1 MLSQEDKNYIYTE
14 FMDRLKELLDIVN
27 SNGKCGLAEIKNVTE
42 DHFYQSKTLG
52 EMTWWELN
60 LSYIHLYKSI
70 VFIKKN

>member
-42 DHFYQSKTLG
+42 DHTYK
-52 EMTWWELN
+52 EKLN
-60 LSYIHLYKSI
+60 PPSM
-70 VFIKKN
+70 